1 MGAAKTG
8 PAMNHSD
15 PTFPSRRRLLIGGA
29 AIAASLA
36 APGIRAAPAY
46 PTKPV
51 RLVVPLPPGGASDVV
66 ARLMGKYLS
75 EKWGQPVIVENRS
88 GANGNIGAA
97 FVAKSDPDGYTLL
110 LMDLGSLAISP
121 SLYPDLN
128 YQPTRDLAPISV
140 VAYSPHI
147 LVVRNGLPVKTIADL
162 VDYAHQHPG
171 KLNYGE
177 TPGAITHLA
186 GVLFARKMNV
196 DWNYIGY
203 KGGAQVIADIAS
215 GQVDATFNS
224 YLATYPLVAGGRMK
238 LLAVA
243 SPKRFAQIPDTPT
256 VAETI
261 PGFVTGSWQG
271 LLAPAG
277 TPAAIIDKIHA
288 DIAEIV
294 ALPDVRKR
302 FEELGSEKVDQ
313 TPAQFKQWLEEQTS
327 TWGKIVRD
335 GQVKLL

>member
-1 MGAAKTG
+1 VDSRI
-8 PAMNHSD
+8 NV
-15 PTFPSRRRLLIGGA
+15 RRRALMAGVLAVTALGGHTSYAGEA
-29 AIAASLA
+29 AQ
-36 APGIRAAPAY
+36 AY

-51 RLVVPLPPGGASDVV
+51 RLIVPLPAGGASDVV
-66 ARLMGKYLS
+66 ARLIGKYLS
-75 EKWGQPVIVENRS
+75 EKWGQPVVVENKS

-97 FVAKSDPDGYTLL
+97 FVAKSEPDGYTLL

-128 YQPTRDLAPISV
+128 YQPTRDLAPVSV

-147 LVVRNGLPVKTIADL
+147 LVVRKDLPVNSVADL
-162 VDYAHQHPG
+162 VAYAHKHPN

-186 GVLFARKMNV
+186 GVLFAQKLKV

-203 KGGAQVIADIAS
+203 KGGAQVIADVAS
-215 GQVDATFNS
+215 GQIDATFNS

-243 SPKRFAQIPDTPT
+243 SPKRFSQIPDTPT

-261 PGFVTGSWQG
+261 PDFVTGSWQG

-277 TPAAIIDKIHA
+277 TPTAVIDKIHA

-294 ALPDVRKR
+294 ARPELKKR

-313 TPAQFKQWLEEQTS
+313 TPAQFKQWLIDQTA

-335 GQVKLL
+335 GGVKLL